1 MTDGGFI
8 SATEQASR
16 ATAAL
21 DAETLLHRI
30 AAWPEGYR
38 EGDYGG
44 RRWGAT
50 LTRGAG
56 GAGLSLFARE
66 LGGADFVSAN
76 FYRLAAGAAARPCE
90 MPLGKVARFVYGFSP
105 DGAAAGVASAA

>member
-1 MTDGGFI
+1 M
-8 SATEQASR
+8 SAAGDD
-16 ATAAL
+16 L
-21 DAETLLHRI
+21 DALVGRLET
-30 AAWPEGYR
+30 WPGGYC

-90 MPLGKVARFVYGFSP
+90 MPLGKVACFVYGFSP
-105 DGAAAGVASAA
+105 DGAPAGVASAA